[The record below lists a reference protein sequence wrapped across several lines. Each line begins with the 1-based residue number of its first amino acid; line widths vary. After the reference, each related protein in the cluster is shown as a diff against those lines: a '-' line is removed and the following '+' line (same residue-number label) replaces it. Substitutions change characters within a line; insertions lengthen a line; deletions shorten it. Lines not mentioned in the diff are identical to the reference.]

1 MHKKELSTKQVQ
13 VYKSLTITSI
23 YEKSSITITKEII
36 ENRDKEKFRHKI
48 LLKQNRIYNPR
59 FYTTNVKRKSTL
71 NNPILGKFKK
81 WGKKI
86 FSFSA
91 KMNTYIDIFV
101 QIVSIPSDTEK
112 IVSGIYG
119 IIDSLF
125 HNS

>member
-23 YEKSSITITKEII
+23 YEKSSITIAKEII
-36 ENRDKEKFRHKI
+36 ENRDKEEFRCKI
-48 LLKQNRIYNPR
+48 LLRQNRLHHPR
-59 FYTTNVKRKSTL
+59 SCTPKPKHQVIS
-71 NNPILGKFKK
+71 NNTIWGNFKN

-91 KMNTYIDIFV
+91 KMNRYMDIFI
-101 QIVSIPSDTEK
+101 QIVSIFSDTEK
-112 IVSGIYG
+112 IISGIYG

>member
-1 MHKKELSTKQVQ
+1 MHKKELLIKQVQ
-13 VYKSLTITSI
+13 VHKSLTVTNIHK
-23 YEKSSITITKEII
+23 ESSIIVTKEII
-36 ENRDKEKFRHKI
+36 KNYNKEKFCHKI
-48 LLKQNRIYNPR
+48 LLKQSRIYKPR
-59 FYTTNVKRKSTL
+59 SYATNEKRKSTL
-71 NNPILGKFKK
+71 SNPILGRLKK

-101 QIVSIPSDTEK
+101 QTVSILSDTEK

>member
-13 VYKSLTITSI
+13 VYKRLTVTNI

-59 FYTTNVKRKSTL
+59 FYTTNVKHKSTL
-71 NNPILGKFKK
+71 NNHILGKFKK

-101 QIVSIPSDTEK
+101 QIISILSDIEK
-112 IVSGIYG
+112 IVSGISG